1 MLRSRSPIHSTV
13 PAARGPESGRRCA
26 VTVSHIEERRIGG
39 LTVRIDRTLC
49 VAFELCIDLAPAVF
63 RFDDEGI
70 VTFTGQEGE
79 TDRDRLVEACRSC
92 PVDALVVID
101 ESGAEIVP

>member
-1 MLRSRSPIHSTV
+1 VT
-13 PAARGPESGRRCA
+13 GRQR
-26 VTVSHIEERRIGG
+26 VSHIEERRIGD

-49 VAFELCIDLAPAVF
+49 VAFELCIDLAPDVF

-70 VTFTGQEGE
+70 ATFTGTEA
-79 TDRDRLVEACRSC
+79 DVSRDLLIEACRAC

-101 ESGAEIVP
+101 GEGSEIVP